1 MQDKASF
8 VVLKRF
14 PFGDKGVVIHVFSD
28 AFGRV
33 PLLIKNARSR
43 KAVLPYGLIRPLY
56 LFEGVLK
63 KSGSFYQVREARPLM
78 LQDSIMSDPRKTAI
92 AFFLADVWSGCL
104 REEDRQSSLFDFVY
118 DVVRTLESID
128 GGWSYFHHW
137 VMLQTAHHLGFS
149 PGVCRQNGAMYL
161 DLQQGEYTAQM
172 PFHPDV
178 SQPDDAACISILC
191 GYPQFSS
198 NLPLPN
204 WTSARKH
211 DVLKQLIDFFRLH
224 VDGFKVPQSLA
235 VLQSMR

>member
-8 VVLKRF
+8 VILKRF
-14 PFGDKGVVIHVFSD
+14 PFGENGVVVHVFSD

-33 PLLIKNARSR
+33 PLLVKNARSR
-43 KAVLPYGLIRPLY
+43 KSVLPYGLLRPLY

-63 KSGSFYQVREARPLM
+63 KSGNFYQVREARPSM

-104 REEDRQSSLFDFVY
+104 REEDRQVEMFHFVN
-118 DVVRTLESID
+118 DVVYSLETLN

-137 VMLQTAHHLGFS
+137 VMLKTAHHLGFS
-149 PGVCRQNGAMYL
+149 PGVSRQENVTYL
-161 DLQQGEYTAQM
+161 DLQQGEYTSQL
-172 PFHPDV
+172 PFHPNV
-178 SQPDDAACISILC
+178 SQPDDAKCISILC
-191 GYPQFSS
+191 GQTEFSPD
-198 NLPLPN
+198 LTLPN
-204 WTSARKH
+204 WTNARKH

-224 VDGFKVPQSLA
+224 VDGFKVPQSLE